1 MLMRLY
7 TLGFLTK
14 SYGRGVA
21 IVAAHDANEACTV
34 LVSYGQLNHTPE
46 EYNNIFDIK
55 ESGQSFFD
63 SPTLLEEELTGIRI
77 IKGEPGDS
85 GVGIKSIDKSGTS
98 GLDDLYTI
106 TFTDNTTYTYSV
118 RNSANIK
125 DAVHSNTVNKI
136 VALTSAEYDSL
147 KIKDENT
154 LYIIKEEGND

>member
-1 MLMRLY
+1 MRLF
-7 TLGFLTK
+7 TISFVTR

-21 IVAAHDANEACTV
+21 VVTARDADEAYTV

-46 EYNNIFDIK
+46 EYGEILDIK
-55 ESGQSFFD
+55 DSGCTNNNY
-63 SPTLLEEELTGIRI
+63 PAVLEEELTGIRI

-118 RNSANIK
+118 RNSANIE
-125 DAVHSNTVNKI
+125 DVVYSNTVNKI
-136 VALTSAEYDSL
+136 VALTSVEYEDL
-147 KIKDENT
+147 KSKDGNT